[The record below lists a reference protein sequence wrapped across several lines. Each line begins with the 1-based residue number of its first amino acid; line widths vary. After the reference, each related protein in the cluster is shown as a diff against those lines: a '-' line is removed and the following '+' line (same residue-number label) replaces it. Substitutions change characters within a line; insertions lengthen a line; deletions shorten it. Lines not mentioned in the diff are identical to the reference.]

1 MHNSTSLKP
10 LWPGFSY
17 KEHQVTGVTW
27 MMQRERAGTGG
38 LLCDEMGLGKT
49 IQMMGLIKNSV
60 RRPCE
65 RSLLVAPV
73 AVLEQWKAIVLR
85 AGMSV
90 MVPSES
96 GYSWVPEGPVKSQ
109 LAPQV
114 YIIGYERAQR
124 SKSLVLTYPF
134 QRVAFD
140 EAHRLASGNGATELA
155 AEIRTPHKWLLTGTP
170 IVNKPRDLGN
180 LLRLAGAHIEG
191 KVITLDELRRHLKTF
206 ILARNM
212 EQLRKMIPDAP
223 PRPEYHKI
231 VLPFSSEEEGDF
243 YRGIQG
249 IITRRWRALQH
260 DGGAG
265 AALAK
270 LQLFMK
276 LRQLS
281 MHPQVYIEAQR
292 KRLKGLYTRPDWAG
306 SSTKFEAIQR
316 LLRGADSSHKWI
328 FFCHFHAEMELLR
341 DMLEAETCVET
352 VQLYHGGMTAE
363 EKKDVLERTQL
374 PVEEGMQEV
383 LLVQLQSGGAGLN
396 LQHFDRILFTGP
408 WWTSAIMQQAV
419 GRAVRIGQHK
429 VVKVFQLRLAEE
441 EEGTNIDAY
450 MYEKAG
456 EKELLCKEVLSG
468 AEGAATL
475 KEMAAG
481 AGRGQEGQGQG
492 QEGQRQKQQTE
503 IVN

>member
-1 MHNSTSLKP
+1 MHGPTSLLKP

-17 KEHQVTGVTW
+17 KEHQVTGVAW
-27 MMQRERAGTGG
+27 MIQRERAGTGG

-60 RRPCE
+60 SRPRE
-65 RSLLVAPV
+65 SSLLIAPV
-73 AVLEQWKAIVLR
+73 AVLEQWKAVVQR
-85 AGMSV
+85 AGLTV

-109 LAPQV
+109 LAAQV
-114 YIIGYERAQR
+114 HIIGYERAMR
-124 SKSLVLTYPF
+124 CRSLVLTYPF

-140 EAHRLASGNGATELA
+140 EAHRLASGNSATELA
-155 AEIRTPHKWLLTGTP
+155 AEMKTPHKWLLTGTP

-180 LLRLAGAHIEG
+180 LLRLAGAPIDV
-191 KVITLDELRRHLKTF
+191 KTITLGELRKHLKTF
-206 ILARNM
+206 ILARSM
-212 EQLRKMIPDAP
+212 EQLRSIIPDAP
-223 PRPEYHKI
+223 PRPEYHKL
-231 VLPFSSEEEGDF
+231 VLPFASEEEADF

-249 IITRRWRALQH
+249 IITRRWRALH
-260 DGGAG
+260 FDSGAG

-281 MHPQVYIEAQR
+281 LHPQVYIDAQR
-292 KRLKGLYTRPDWAG
+292 KRLKGLYTRPDWTG
-306 SSTKFEAIQR
+306 GSTKFEAIQR
-316 LLRGADSSHKWI
+316 LLREAAADHDAASHKWI
-328 FFCHFHAEMELLR
+328 FFCHFHTEMELLR
-341 DMLEAETCVET
+341 DMLQGESCVET
-352 VQLYHGGMTAE
+352 VQLYHGGMTAA
-363 EKKDVLERTQL
+363 EKAEVIERTHL
-374 PVEEGMQEV
+374 PVEEGKQEV

-396 LQHFDRILFTGP
+396 LQHFDRVVFTGP

-450 MYEKAG
+450 MYQRAG

-468 AEGAATL
+468 ATVAATL
-475 KEMAAG
+475 KEMAAEG
-481 AGRGQEGQGQG
+481 GQEQVAPAAQ
-492 QEGQRQKQQTE
+492 
-503 IVN
+503 IH